1 MEVIDVTSLRCL
13 TPEACRRPVVPG
25 RAAGTGGHGPIGP
38 SPVPSGP
45 QGPEV
50 LRDGT
55 SGTAVGVAARD
66 TLSGMNQ
73 PDTFDGRLALA
84 LLHSTLGRPLDG
96 SVCELRFVDR
106 AGRTAAVAALYA
118 RAGDKVVVLIGEAS
132 AHPWWHGF
140 TRPRAVT
147 IRMEGRTRDGTGRM
161 VAPGGKGRARA
172 LRIYRRQHPEAAVN
186 ATERFLTIT
195 LTAPPEED
203 E

>member
-1 MEVIDVTSLRCL
+1 
-13 TPEACRRPVVPG
+13 
-25 RAAGTGGHGPIGP
+25 
-38 SPVPSGP
+38 
-45 QGPEV
+45 
-50 LRDGT
+50 
-55 SGTAVGVAARD
+55 
-66 TLSGMNQ
+66 MNQ
-73 PDTFDGRLALA
+73 PETVDGRLALA

-106 AGRTAAVAALYA
+106 AGRSVAVAALYA

-140 TRPRAVT
+140 SRPRPVT
-147 IRMEGRTRDGTGRM
+147 IRMEGRTLDGIGRM

-172 LRIYRRQHPEAAVN
+172 LRIYRHRHSEAAVS